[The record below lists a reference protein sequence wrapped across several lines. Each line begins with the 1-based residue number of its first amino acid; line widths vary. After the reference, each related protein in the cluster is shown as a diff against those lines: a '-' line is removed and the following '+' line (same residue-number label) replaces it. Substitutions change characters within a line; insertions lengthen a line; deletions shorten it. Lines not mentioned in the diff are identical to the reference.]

1 MQMEVKLFVGNLAYS
16 TTSDD
21 LRVLFAQAG
30 AVTQADVV
38 MDRGTGQSRGFGF
51 VTMGSQSDAQKAI
64 AMFNGHS
71 LHEREMTV
79 NTAKA
84 REERSGPG
92 NRGGAFGAGG
102 GGRQRGS
109 RSRGGARRF

>member
-1 MQMEVKLFVGNLAYS
+1 MEVKLFVGNLAYS

-30 AVTQADVV
+30 AVSQADVV

-51 VTMGSQSDAQKAI
+51 VTMGSQADAQKAI

-71 LHEREMTV
+71 LHERDMTV

-84 REERSGPG
+84 REER
-92 NRGGAFGAGG
+92 GGAFGVGGG